1 MGNDILKKLTTE
13 EILDIG
19 SILLTHGH
27 RDAIQGL
34 PLLNKVL
41 YVNDKFITIYAN
53 HQVISLIKTRWH
65 GKTISNFNFKTISS
79 KKSYEIGGLKVYP
92 LKVFHDRR
100 YPTYAYNFE
109 KVFLYMSD
117 GGPLFDEYKLD
128 YFKNNIIAIFDG
140 AYWDHQVGLNHI
152 AVLKNIK
159 TILGFNNKYT
169 FFTGMG
175 NQWIEFDKAND
186 LLNRIKNKLQ
196 EQGLTKV
203 KEVRVLKEGE
213 QFRLDLNK
221 ALPINDDLVLK
232 PGFDKILSE
241 PSILQRISK
250 KELLMVHLR
259 CHQLWGVKK
268 TDKILKVHVL
278 VVKEMFKRGLN
289 HHVVNDLDKR
299 TYEILGREV
308 KIFDIWNTLD
318 KEIVVRSDVV
328 KFVGSTL
335 EKSNPGDLDIIT
347 HPSLNNLL
355 KKFFEKYSPHFLGN
369 TLSHGNYVSVYD
381 LILRKKDILQI
392 SNNDITDFNKSYSL
406 YNLTNT

>member
-1 MGNDILKKLTTE
+1 MIIKILGTAAETSKPPKSFLGKYHPSILIKSKEDVILVDVGNDILKKLTTE

-152 AVLKNIK
+152 AVLK
-159 TILGFNNKYT
+159 
-169 FFTGMG
+169 
-175 NQWIEFDKAND
+175 
-186 LLNRIKNKLQ
+186 
-196 EQGLTKV
+196 
-203 KEVRVLKEGE
+203 
-213 QFRLDLNK
+213 
-221 ALPINDDLVLK
+221 
-232 PGFDKILSE
+232 
-241 PSILQRISK
+241 
-250 KELLMVHLR
+250 
-259 CHQLWGVKK
+259 
-268 TDKILKVHVL
+268 ILKL
-278 VVKEMFKRGLN
+278 F
-289 HHVVNDLDKR
+289 
-299 TYEILGREV
+299 
-308 KIFDIWNTLD
+308 
-318 KEIVVRSDVV
+318 
-328 KFVGSTL
+328 
-335 EKSNPGDLDIIT
+335 
-347 HPSLNNLL
+347 
-355 KKFFEKYSPHFLGN
+355 
-369 TLSHGNYVSVYD
+369 
-381 LILRKKDILQI
+381 
-392 SNNDITDFNKSYSL
+392 
-406 YNLTNT
+406 